1 LLIISQADDKI
12 KEIQLTMENRLNS
25 MPPSQRQQYQEL
37 MAEQQALQ
45 QEGKL
50 FEESVDELDR
60 TLANQEG
67 ELARNPLKQR
77 SLQLQVMDFC
87 LLSHAVHS

>member
-1 LLIISQADDKI
+1 
-12 KEIQLTMENRLNS
+12 MENRLNS

-45 QEGKL
+45 QESKR
-50 FEESVDELDR
+50 FEDATDELDR
-60 TLANQEG
+60 TLATLEG

-77 SLQLQVMDFC
+77 SLQLQVGREAGRGCSDGFDNTV
-87 LLSHAVHS
+87 A